1 MHHNH
6 GGMSGFGQAT
16 AYPWD
21 FKHNIILMYKRHIHS
36 HGFIWSLCEQWTF
49 SFPTKLIKL
58 YSSLRQS
65 VFAGAILWG
74 WKQMLFSLMNTKL
87 YEFRNRSLLLL
98 GGRRI
103 DAKFYSVFCS
113 CKSEIIYVFVLIRLE
128 KYLMFS
134 VTSSQKIE

>member
-1 MHHNH
+1 
-6 GGMSGFGQAT
+6 
-16 AYPWD
+16 
-21 FKHNIILMYKRHIHS
+21 
-36 HGFIWSLCEQWTF
+36 
-49 SFPTKLIKL
+49 
-58 YSSLRQS
+58 
-65 VFAGAILWG
+65 
-74 WKQMLFSLMNTKL
+74 MLFSLMNTKL